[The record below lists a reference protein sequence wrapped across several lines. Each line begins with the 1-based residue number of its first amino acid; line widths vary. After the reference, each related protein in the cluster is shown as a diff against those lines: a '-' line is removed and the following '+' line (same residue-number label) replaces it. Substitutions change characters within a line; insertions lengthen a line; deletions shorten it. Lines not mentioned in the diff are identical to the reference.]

1 MTVDLV
7 QMETSTVECNW
18 DVNSQVQSI
27 VFSLDVKIIKRC
39 SRGQLFLSLVATKSR
54 TSLAKSKVIICGDK

>member
-7 QMETSTVECNW
+7 QMEVSTVECNW

-27 VFSLDVKIIKRC
+27 VFSLNVKIFNGVK
-39 SRGQLFLSLVATKSR
+39 FLCTGY
-54 TSLAKSKVIICGDK
+54 C